1 MKFIGN
7 IICSIAILTQIVLSA
22 GLFSH
27 APDCHS
33 SQSVSVFTEITSDAN
48 NGCGCGHYHV
58 TAPATNDEL
67 CYTNPTPSH
76 DCTCI
81 PQKTYPYVLGD
92 HIAEL
97 KSKEHIFDAISMAST
112 DVSLPQLSQLLC
124 KSNHSNAPPSQT
136 DYLPQHDARFTSI
149 HLGVFLI

>member
-7 IICSIAILTQIVLSA
+7 IICSIAILTQIILST
-22 GLFSH
+22 GLLSH
-27 APDCHS
+27 APECRS
-33 SQSVSVFTEITSDAN
+33 SQSVSTEVASDAH

-58 TAPATNDEL
+58 TVPATNDDL
-67 CYTNPTPSH
+67 CDANPIPSH

-81 PQKTYPYVLGD
+81 PQNTYPYVLGD

-97 KSKEHIFDAISMAST
+97 KSKEHILDAISMAST
-112 DVSLPQLSQLLC
+112 DASLPQLSQLLC
-124 KSNHSNAPPSQT
+124 KSNQSNAPPSQT
-136 DYLPQHDARFTSI
+136 DYLQQHDARFTSI